1 MAMKFLQNNRL
12 FILLSGLSRLEK
24 TVVIVLVA
32 VLLLGSLIPGR
43 LIVAVSDSLD
53 HRIFFMTGFNRK
65 AIKTGDYIVFQGDE
79 REISAHTKPMIDKNL
94 DRMIKK
100 VGCASGDMLVHN
112 DQGEFYCN
120 GCFVGKAL
128 ETDSL
133 KRPLPQFQFSGVVPK
148 ESYFMIG
155 TNPRSYD
162 SRYFGFIAAE
172 KILYKALP
180 LW

>member
-1 MAMKFLQNNRL
+1 
-12 FILLSGLSRLEK
+12 LLSGLSRLEK

-65 AIKTGDYIVFQGDE
+65 AIKTGDYIVFLGDD